1 MSYKWPDKDPDET
14 IDYSVD
20 WSRFIPNDTLS
31 ASNWFVQDAA
41 GAKEASI

>member
-20 WSRFIPNDTLS
+20 WSRFLGSNTIS
-31 ASNWFVQDAA
+31 AIVWSV
-41 GAKEASI
+41 